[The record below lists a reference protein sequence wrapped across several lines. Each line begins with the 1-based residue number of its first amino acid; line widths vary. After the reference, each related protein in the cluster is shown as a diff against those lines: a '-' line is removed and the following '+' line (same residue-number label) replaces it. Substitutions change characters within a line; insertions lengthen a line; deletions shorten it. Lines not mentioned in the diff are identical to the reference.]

1 MIKVKYTDK
10 MITITG
16 HAKFAE
22 IGKDIVCASASSI
35 ITTSVNNMLAL
46 DKESIVYSDNGKQIV
61 IEMVKDNQYVTIIF
75 NNLIDLLKD
84 LASDYHKNIK
94 VESEE

>member
-10 MITITG
+10 MITIAG
-16 HAKFAE
+16 HANFADF
-22 IGKDIVCASASSI
+22 GTDIVCASASSI

>member
-16 HAKFAE
+16 HAKFADF
-22 IGKDIVCASASSI
+22 GKDIVCASATSI
-35 ITTSVNNMLAL
+35 ITSCVNNMMAL
-46 DKESIVYSDNGKQIV
+46 DKESIIYSDNGKQIV
-61 IEMVKDNQYVTIIF
+61 IKMVKDNNNVTIIF